1 MNSDSDSEISTNIKH
16 LLLYCFWKTMNKLPK
31 HLFCTLKDDLKNLD
45 YSKWERS
52 KTTNGFKSTEARPI
66 LWASAGP
73 ARQPARP
80 SHRPISEQ
88 HGESTPHT
96 EVKHVQSE
104 KAGRSRESS
113 IQESPTAPSRL
124 SRRTQ
129 NKRWE
134 DKSVSMNDTTK
145 IQQRS
150 GAAYSKWS
158 TMQITQA
165 RAELR
170 DTVQEAKNQLS
181 GLQVK
186 LEAVMAQVLDARTE
200 LHTLKTYKDKEYPVK
215 ALQIANMKVDLDKL
229 QKAQQDEC
237 DDVSVLCQTEMA
249 SLEKQLQQKEQEVLS
264 AIAKQSVS
272 CVPPLVKHM
281 VLHNHTM
288 KREIKLHKQEIMEL
302 EEENS
307 ALLRNIQ
314 ALQLLRPNCSKE
326 VFNVFP
332 KSDRCDPDID
342 VHLSVKRHDCLPI

>member
-1 MNSDSDSEISTNIKH
+1 MIRRKYSRSQKRAVEELEEHCK
-16 LLLYCFWKTMNKLPK
+16 LLEDVNQQGVRDIEDT
-31 HLFCTLKDDLKNLD
+31 D
-45 YSKWERS
+45 
-52 KTTNGFKSTEARPI
+52 
-66 LWASAGP
+66 
-73 ARQPARP
+73 RQ
-80 SHRPISEQ
+80 
-88 HGESTPHT
+88 
-96 EVKHVQSE
+96 
-104 KAGRSRESS
+104 
-113 IQESPTAPSRL
+113 
-124 SRRTQ
+124 
-129 NKRWE
+129 
-134 DKSVSMNDTTK
+134 SVSRARELL
-145 IQQRS
+145 IQYAKLGRS